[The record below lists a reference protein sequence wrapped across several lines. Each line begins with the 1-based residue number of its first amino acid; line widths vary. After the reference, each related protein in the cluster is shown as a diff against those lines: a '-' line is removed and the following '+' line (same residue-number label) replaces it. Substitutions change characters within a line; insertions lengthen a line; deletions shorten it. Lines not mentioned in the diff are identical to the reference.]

1 MLWKKAVR
9 DLKEGRASYLA
20 CTAVIF
26 IGLVVFSSFSIVM
39 DNLDVSQRNFYRA
52 RRFADGFAEV
62 EAMPCAEVEKLR
74 NLEGIEDIQG
84 RLVREVRVLLPGREE
99 SVHLR
104 LISVDPAAQDPINGM
119 ELMQGI
125 PLESGEM
132 NIWVDNKFF
141 EANHLE
147 LNREIEVIVEGKK
160 KNLRIVGFG
169 RSPEF
174 IYALRSSTDLY
185 PDPARFGVAFM
196 PYETMRALFAAG
208 KTVNDLVFTLRPGA
222 DYLALKQRLEPELK
236 PYGLK
241 RIYPRKD
248 QISHF
253 MLTQELNSLRSTART
268 LPLLFLSVAALI
280 LYLMLRR
287 MVEQQREQIGILKAL
302 GYTDREVLLHYLS
315 YPLIV
320 GAAGGLA
327 GGLAGIA
334 LSYPLTA
341 MYQVFFNMPGLK
353 SRFSPEHLFLSVI
366 LSLAFS
372 GFAGY
377 QGCKGVL
384 ALRPAEAMRP
394 PAPPAAAKAL
404 LERFPPIWSTLT
416 VQGKMAVRSISR
428 NKRRSLFVFAG
439 ITFAFSL
446 GGLTWALKDISE
458 KMLLAQYEKIQTYN
472 VKVDLAH
479 PLDREKATRELARFP
494 GVKRAEPVAEL
505 PVTLKNAWREKDVVL
520 LGLPQDGR
528 LYNILDKRGRRV
540 APPRNGVLISER
552 LARLLG
558 AGPGT
563 QLTVKSPMMRGAEE
577 EKKVEVVGVVPQ
589 YLGLNAYM
597 EIGAAARLL
606 GQENLATGVMLLVE
620 EQRIP
625 LLQRKYNSSS
635 AVAGF
640 VNRAEMFAQIKELM
654 ASYSGTIFIFALM
667 AVVTGFAVIY
677 NSSTITLSERSR
689 ELASMMVLGMTPGEA
704 LAVITFEQWV
714 LSIFAML
721 AGIPLTKLFLAG
733 MARAFSTDI
742 YTIPAEMSGLSVVA
756 AFFITAA
763 SIWIAQRAAA
773 RKVAGLSLVEVLK
786 SRE

>member
-9 DLKEGRASYLA
+9 DLKDSKASYLA

-39 DNLDVSQRNFYRA
+39 DNLDVSQRNFYRTQ
-52 RRFADGFAEV
+52 RFADGFAEV
-62 EAMPCAEVEKLR
+62 EAMPGAEVEKLR
-74 NLEGIEDIQG
+74 NLEGVADIQG
-84 RLVREVRVLLPGREE
+84 RLVKEARVLLPGREE
-99 SVHLR
+99 SVYLR
-104 LISVDPAAQDPINGM
+104 LISVDPAAENPINGM

-125 PLESGEM
+125 PLERGEM

-141 EANHLE
+141 KANHLK
-147 LNREIEVIVEGKK
+147 LNQEIEVIVEGKK
-160 KNLRIVGFG
+160 KDLRIVGFG

-185 PDPARFGVAFM
+185 PNPARFGIAFV
-196 PYETMRALFAAG
+196 PYEAMRALFAAG

-222 DYLALKQRLEPELK
+222 DYLALEQMLEPELK

-253 MLTQELNSLRSTART
+253 MLTQELNGLRSTART

-280 LYLMLRR
+280 LYIMLRR

-302 GYTDREVLLHYLS
+302 GYTDREILLHYMVH
-315 YPLIV
+315 PLIV
-320 GAAGGLA
+320 GAAGGLT
-327 GGLAGIA
+327 GWLAGIA
-334 LSYPLTA
+334 LSFPFTTL
-341 MYQVFFNMPGLK
+341 YQMFFNMPGLE
-353 SRFSPEHLFLSVI
+353 SRFSPVYFLLSI
-366 LSLAFS
+366 LLSLTFS

-384 ALRPAEAMRP
+384 ALKPVEAMRP
-394 PAPPAAAKAL
+394 PAPPVAAKAL
-404 LERFPPIWSTLT
+404 LERFPLIWGMFT
-416 VQGKMAVRSISR
+416 VQGKMALRNISR

-446 GGLTWALKDISE
+446 GGLTWALQDMSE
-458 KMLLAQYEKIQTYN
+458 QMLLAQYEKVQTYN
-472 VKVDLAH
+472 IKVDLAH
-479 PLDREKATRELARFP
+479 PLDQEKATRELARFP
-494 GVKRAEPVAEL
+494 GVKSAEPVAEI
-505 PVTLKNAWREKDVVL
+505 PVTLKNEWREKDVVL

-528 LYNILDKRGRRV
+528 LYNILDKGDRRV

-558 AGPGT
+558 AGTGT
-563 QLTVKSPMMRGAEE
+563 QLTVASLMMRGPEE
-577 EKKVEVVGVVPQ
+577 KKKVEVVGVIPQ

-597 EIGAAARLL
+597 EIEAAGRLL
-606 GQENLATGVMLLVE
+606 GQENLATGVMLLVD
-620 EQRIP
+620 EQRVP
-625 LLQRKYNSSS
+625 LLQREYNSSS
-635 AVAGF
+635 AIAGF
-640 VNRAEMFAQIKELM
+640 VNRAEMFNQVQELL
-654 ASYSGTIFIFALM
+654 ASYSGTILIFALM
-667 AVVTGFAVIY
+667 AVVTGFAIIY

-689 ELASMMVLGMTPGEA
+689 ELASMMVLGMTPAEA

-714 LSIFAML
+714 ISIFAML
-721 AGIPLTKLFLAG
+721 AGIPLTKLLLAG
-733 MARAFSTDI
+733 MAQALSTDI
-742 YTIPAEMSGLSVVA
+742 YTMPAEMSGLSAVV

-763 SIWIAQRAAA
+763 SIWIAQRMAAK
-773 RKVAGLSLVEVLK
+773 KVDRLSLVEVLK